1 MTEETETTRCTTKN
15 RRIAFGVAGLLLV
28 AILVAVG
35 VLATRPKNLKL
46 TESDAM
52 ESLPSLIKSAMIGSG
67 AIAIEFTELLDDNSI
82 LFYYVALNG
91 DLDVSTIREETN
103 LGNPSLYLTRSEEPM
118 IEDLLD
124 TESVLRIG
132 AVSEKK
138 FPLLLSE
145 SFLPGDFKGVLLV
158 EDGTDP
164 ANAGSA
170 FVVPFKTV
178 NVKRNIATPTATLD
192 PTPNPTGAPTTS
204 SMPTVTGAT
213 RAPTKV
219 PTNAPVVPPTAA
231 PLPDVLVS
239 TLEGG
244 DYDIDGTIT
253 IDYVTA
259 LEGGE
264 AVNLARLRFDV
275 AAVSAPGPYLYLSKR
290 PFSETEGGDLVDT
303 DIAIDIDGVAN
314 GAFTVDGRFEQI
326 LDEIENV
333 RDLREYDGGS
343 FIIWCRPF
351 GVWLGGG
358 PIGASN

>member
-1 MTEETETTRCTTKN
+1 MNEETETTRCTTKN
-15 RRIAFGVAGLLLV
+15 RRIAFGVGGFLLV
-28 AILVAVG
+28 TIIVAVA
-35 VLATRPKNLKL
+35 VLATRPKNLEL

-52 ESLPSLIKSAMIGSG
+52 ESLPSLIKSAMVGSG
-67 AIAIEFTELLDDNSI
+67 AITIEFTELLDDNSV

-91 DLDVSTIREETN
+91 GLDVSTIREETN
-103 LGNPSLYLTRSEEPM
+103 LENPSLYLTRSEEPM

-124 TESVLRIG
+124 SELVLRIG
-132 AVSEKK
+132 AVSEKN

-145 SFLPGDFKGVLLV
+145 TFLPGDFKGVLLV
-158 EDGTDP
+158 DDG
-164 ANAGSA
+164 AA
-170 FVVPFKTV
+170 FAVPFKTV
-178 NVKRNIATPTATLD
+178 DVNRNIATPTATRD
-192 PTPNPTGAPTTS
+192 PTPKPTGTPTTS
-204 SMPTVTGAT
+204 PMPTVTGAT

-239 TLEGG
+239 TLEGD
-244 DYDIDGTIT
+244 DYDIGGTIT
-253 IDYVTA
+253 IDYVTT

-264 AVNLARLRFDV
+264 AVDLARLRFDV

-290 PFSETEGGDLVDT
+290 PFLETEGGNLVDT
-303 DIAIDIDGVAN
+303 DIAIDIDGVLN
-314 GAFTVDGRFEQI
+314 GAFTMEGRFEQI

-351 GVWLGGG
+351 GIWLGGG
-358 PIGASN
+358 PIGPSE

>member
-35 VLATRPKNLKL
+35 VLATRPKNLEL

-132 AVSEKK
+132 AVSETT

-158 EDGTDP
+158 EDGSDP

-170 FVVPFKTV
+170 FAVPFKT
-178 NVKRNIATPTATLD
+178 PTAI
-192 PTPNPTGAPTTS
+192 
-204 SMPTVTGAT
+204 
-213 RAPTKV
+213 
-219 PTNAPVVPPTAA
+219 

-239 TLEGG
+239 TLEGD

-314 GAFTVDGRFEQI
+314 GSFTVDGRFEQI